1 MEVSRVWTL
10 SDESLLAGLGSGD
23 ADAAAGFVRRFQRR
37 VFGLTLSI
45 LRDRG
50 AAEEAAQETFVRAW
64 RYASAYDPRRGAV
77 AAWLLTIAR
86 NVSIDMLP
94 ARDADPIDPEVLV
107 AMEEKERPSE
117 EADARFLE
125 SEVLR
130 EALARLPENQR
141 RVLILAVLY
150 GYTAREMS
158 EMDGLPLGT
167 VKTRIR
173 SAMMKL
179 RSEMAVSDDL

>member
-1 MEVSRVWTL
+1 M
-10 SDESLLAGLGSGD
+10 GSGD
-23 ADAAAGFVRRFQRR
+23 PNAASAFVRRFQAR
-37 VFGLTLSI
+37 VYGLTLSI

-64 RYASAYDPRRGAV
+64 RYASAYDARRGAV
-77 AAWLLTIAR
+77 APWLLTIAR

-94 ARDADPIDPEVLV
+94 SHRIDPIDPEVLV
-107 AMEEKERPSE
+107 AIEGREREEDPADDQTLESAVLE
-117 EADARFLE
+117 EALG
-125 SEVLR
+125 
-130 EALARLPENQR
+130 RLPAGQR
-141 RVLILAVLY
+141 RLLLLAVLH
-150 GYTAREMS
+150 GFTAREMS

-179 RSEMAVSDDL
+179 RSEMAVSDEL